1 MSATD
6 PNQPTLVSRNRPLML
21 VGVMMAMVLQTLDGT
36 IANVALPY
44 MKPSL
49 GATQDTITWVLT
61 SYVLASA
68 VAMPLAGWLVDKI
81 GIRNLI
87 ILSVVLFTLASM
99 LCGAAQTLNEMVLF
113 RVLQGLAGAFLSP
126 LAQTV
131 ILDSSTPA
139 ERPRMMAMYVQ
150 GALLGPIMGP
160 IIGGFLTENYNWR
173 WVFYVNLPLGMISL
187 LLLLAFMPHT
197 PQRHRPVDLP
207 GWLYVSAALC
217 SIQLLLDRGETVDWF
232 SSGEIVIYAVIAV
245 SGLWLSV
252 VHLATARAPLFPVQL
267 FRDPNFVVGVIFSF
281 LVGLVVYATMAL
293 LPGLLQLIY
302 GYPAI
307 DAGLLLAP
315 RGVGMFFS
323 IVLFGRY
330 MDKFD
335 PRLVAGFGLMT
346 TAVSVMLMTRWT
358 VDMPTWPIL
367 SSGLMQG
374 VGLAFMFM
382 PLNLI
387 AFSTLPASVRTD
399 GSSLISLSRSLGSSF
414 GVAATSVLLARSVQV
429 NHAEIGASI
438 TRLSVPLDVD
448 RIGAFGNAGEAVFR
462 VADIM
467 VNRQAVMIAYLNDFK
482 AIALAC
488 IVATPFLLL
497 VRVNRTGAAAPPVP
511 PADVGH

>member
-197 PQRHRPVDLP
+197 PRRHRPVDLP